1 MPALSDL
8 SILYKML
15 ASSLVFLAGTAILI
29 AQASISSG
37 SIETSIEKVSEAR
50 KAASVVMDGRVDFIS
65 GHAAL
70 FRAVSWQ
77 SQKIEPALVRSE
89 LEKHVQLVSSAA
101 AKIQGLTSG
110 AQDLKATLTES
121 LKEYRKAADQVA
133 ETVEMDP
140 YIATMFLL
148 DTEKRAESVNAAVA
162 RLSDVTTAA
171 EMEAETFAESEL
183 QTGWR
188 QTTFVGLAVLI
199 VAMAAAIFFARLIAD
214 PIRRIT
220 AAMRTLASDR
230 ALPEVPESDNKS
242 EIGEMA
248 RALMVFRDNIAEN
261 RRFQAAELEAEQA
274 KAVRQAKI
282 EALLSGFEASSA
294 QTIHDMAQ
302 AADEMRMTSEL
313 MADMA
318 KETSSQVSTAADAAL
333 ETSSNV
339 QTVAAAG
346 EQLASSIGEISRQ
359 MVAASQMAASGAEE
373 SDRANDRLLSLE
385 DAANRIGSVVKLIT
399 AIAAQ
404 TNLLALNA
412 TIEAARAGEAGKGF
426 AVVASEVKNLA
437 AQTAHATE
445 EIANHVARMQAE
457 ARDSVAAIKSI
468 HQSIRDIN
476 SLAAS
481 VAAAVEQQGAAT
493 SEIARNVQEA
503 AIGAYS
509 VTTSVSRV
517 QEAAK
522 DTGASAAEVLSS
534 ADAVATR
541 AEKLRLDVDQ
551 FLSGVRTA

>member
-171 EMEAETFAESEL
+171 EVEAEAFAESEL

-274 KAVRQAKI
+274 KAVRQAKV
-282 EALLSGFEASSA
+282 EALLSRFEASSA
-294 QTIHDMAQ
+294 QTIRDMAQ

-385 DAANRIGSVVKLIT
+385 DAANRIGSVVKLIN

-426 AVVASEVKNLA
+426 AVVAAEVKNLA

-445 EIANHVARMQAE
+445 EIANHVTRMQAE

>member
-101 AKIQGLTSG
+101 AKIQGLASG

-171 EMEAETFAESEL
+171 EVEAEAFAESEL

-318 KETSSQVSTAADAAL
+318 KETSSQVSMAADAAL
-333 ETSSNV
+333 ETSGNV

-385 DAANRIGSVVKLIT
+385 DAASRIGSVVKLIT

>member
-1 MPALSDL
+1 MPKLSDL
-8 SILYKML
+8 SILTKML

-50 KAASVVMDGRVDFIS
+50 KVASVVMDGRVDFIS

-101 AKIQGLTSG
+101 AKIQGLSAG

-133 ETVEMDP
+133 ETVELDP

-148 DTEKRAESVNAAVA
+148 DTEKRAEAVNEAVD
-162 RLSDVTTAA
+162 RLSDMTTAA
-171 EMEAETFAESEL
+171 EAEAEVFAESEL

-188 QTTFVGLAVLI
+188 RTTFVGLAVLI
-199 VAMAAAIFFARLIAD
+199 TAMAAAVFFARLIAN
-214 PIRRIT
+214 PVRKIT
-220 AAMRTLASDR
+220 SAMQTLSSGR
-230 ALPEVPESDNKS
+230 ALPDVPESDNKS

-261 RRFQAAELEAEQA
+261 RRFQVAELEAEHA
-274 KAVRQAKI
+274 KAARQAKI
-282 EALLSGFEASSA
+282 DTLLSRFEASSA
-294 QTIHDMAQ
+294 QTIRDMAQ

-318 KETSSQVSTAADAAL
+318 RETSNQVSTAADAAE
-333 ETSSNV
+333 ETSGNV

-359 MVAASQMAASGAEE
+359 MVTASQMAASGAEE

-385 DAANRIGSVVKLIT
+385 DAATRIGSVVKLIN

-412 TIEAARAGEAGKGF
+412 TIEAARAGVAGRGF
-426 AVVASEVKNLA
+426 AVVAAEVKNLA

-445 EIANHVARMQAE
+445 EIASHVARMQSE
-457 ARDSVAAIKSI
+457 ARESVVAIKSI

-503 AIGAYS
+503 ALGAYS

-522 DTGASAAEVLSS
+522 DTGASAAEVLTS
-534 ADAVATR
+534 AGAVADR
-541 AEKLRLDVDQ
+541 AEKLRLDVEQ
-551 FLSGVRTA
+551 FLSGVRAA